1 MENDSTRRTFL
12 KQSAATAA
20 TAVVGSGLA
29 ATASAAK
36 NYGYLDPV
44 FTTSSLNIREGAG
57 TSYGVKAT
65 AEKRTGGRIYEGPE
79 SADGYNWWKVNFSGD
94 TDNGRV
100 TGWVAENWLSSA
112 NFICPMTGTV
122 TSNWDDC
129 RPLGSCTRQHK
140 AVDIADGGGTPITAA
155 AGGTAEH
162 RWDGQDGY
170 GNWLIIYHG
179 NGWKT
184 GYGHLS
190 SFAVGR
196 AGESGR
202 DGRLRG
208 QHRLRLR
215 RAPRL
220 PGVGSQ
226 LEQAA
231 ELLHRRRGGHRGNR
245 SPARL
250 LLRDRTRRVPRSRTS
265 ARFFLRW

>member
-1 MENDSTRRTFL
+1 MQDNSTRRTFL

-29 ATASAAK
+29 STAAAAK
-36 NYGYLDPV
+36 DYDYLDPV

-57 TSYGVKAT
+57 TNYGVKAT
-65 AEKRTGGRIYEGPE
+65 ADNRTGGRIYKGPE

-94 TDNGRV
+94 SDNGRV
-100 TGWVAENWLSSA
+100 TGWVAEDWLSAS

-140 AVDIADGGGTPITAA
+140 AVDFANGGGTPITAA
-155 AGGTAEH
+155 AGGTTEH
-162 RWDGQDGY
+162 RYDKGGY

-190 SFAVGR
+190 SFAVGDGVQVSQ
-196 AGESGR
+196 GETVAYEGDTGSGSGAHLDFQVWDPNWDKR
-202 DGRLRG
+202 QSYYDEGEAVTEG
-208 QHRLRLR
+208 T
-215 RAPRL
+215 
-220 PGVGSQ
+220 G
-226 LEQAA
+226 
-231 ELLHRRRGGHRGNR
+231 
-245 SPARL
+245 
-250 LLRDRTRRVPRSRTS
+250 VPRV
-265 ARFFLRW
+265 FF